1 MTIKELAD
9 TAAEYLKSFF
19 PDADKIQLEEI
30 EITDDDLYW
39 NITLSY
45 ESNDNDNVVA
55 NKNWLMSQLRKF
67 KIFRIDARSG
77 KVRSMKIRDIK

>member
-9 TAAEYLKSFF
+9 IAANYLKSFF

-30 EITDDDLYW
+30 EITDDSKYW

-45 ESNDNDNVVA
+45 ESTDAPDNSGG
-55 NKNWLMSQLRKF
+55 WLLSKSRKYKIF
-67 KIFRIDARSG
+67 KIDAKAG
-77 KVRSMKIRDIK
+77 DVRSMKIRDMK

>member
-19 PDADKIQLEEI
+19 PDAVKIQLEEI

-55 NKNWLMSQLRKF
+55 NNNWLMSQLRKF